1 MFLQRWNWG
10 FYYIWIFPYN
20 FAYGYAS
27 SVGESTS
34 SGTRIGATSQD
45 LGARNSAEC
54 MTDVGFQE
62 FRDIGLQPVGL
73 DLETKGSNDY
83 VDGLMPGVSYWN

>member
-1 MFLQRWNWG
+1 MLFCARLSYRKTS
-10 FYYIWIFPYN
+10 FRIYIYK
-20 FAYGYAS
+20 G
-27 SVGESTS
+27 VGWDNLHNINPS
-34 SGTRIGATSQD
+34 
-45 LGARNSAEC
+45 EC

-83 VDGLMPGVSYWN
+83 VDGINARSIILELGRDETITYAPGEPCP

>member
-1 MFLQRWNWG
+1 MKQQLYKCFSVL
-10 FYYIWIFPYN
+10 YN
-20 FAYGYAS
+20 INPS
-27 SVGESTS
+27 
-34 SGTRIGATSQD
+34 
-45 LGARNSAEC
+45 EC